1 MEVKKISLISINNSR
16 KTSLIINELILPL
29 EVKQKLLA
37 MNIFPGQKI
46 DVIKKYR
53 NKSVLIL
60 VESAKILLNEKIA
73 SALYVTATE

>member
-1 MEVKKISLISINNSR
+1 MEIEKISLISINNPR

-53 NKSVLIL
+53 NKSVLVA
-60 VESAKILLNEKIA
+60 VEGAKILLNEKIA
-73 SALYVTATE
+73 GGLFVNAAA